1 MNKRFPLRTPL
12 ARAVVLTTALAVGL
26 VGCATSS
33 KEVATVYVSPMQYQP
48 YDCEQ
53 LAAEAA
59 RIQSRVSALGGRLD
73 SAAQNDAA
81 LMGVGL
87 ILFWPALFFLG
98 GTKEQEAEYGRLKG
112 EYEAVQQASIAKKCS
127 PLPSAAE
134 AAASAASAAMAGD
147 AAALAASQAVSK

>member
-1 MNKRFPLRTPL
+1 MNKRSRPRLWTMRGL
-12 ARAVVLTTALAVGL
+12 ALTTSAGIALS
-26 VGCATSS
+26 GCATAS
-33 KEVATVYVSPMQYQP
+33 KDIATSYVSPMQYAP

-73 SAAQNDAA
+73 TAAKNDAA
-81 LMGVGL
+81 ITGVGL

-98 GTKEQEAEYGRLKG
+98 GTKEQEAEYARLKG

-127 PLPSAAE
+127 PIPVPAE
-134 AAASAASAAMAGD
+134 PAASAA
-147 AAALAASQAVSK
+147 AAAGASASQAAPQ